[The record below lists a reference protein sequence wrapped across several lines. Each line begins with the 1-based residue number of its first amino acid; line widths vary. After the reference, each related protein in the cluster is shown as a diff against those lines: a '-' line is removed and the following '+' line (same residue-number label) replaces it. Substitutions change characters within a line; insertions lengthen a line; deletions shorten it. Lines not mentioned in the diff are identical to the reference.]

1 MPSAKI
7 MTMAGA
13 EAGSAELNP
22 AVFDAPV
29 NPQIIRDAVLAIQNA
44 RRQGNAETK
53 TRSDVRG
60 GGAKPYRQ
68 KGTGNARRGSTRDPI
83 LRGGGTVFG
92 PHKRSYRQKV
102 TTTTK
107 RQALCCALTQRVKD
121 EQLCVLD
128 ALSCPEPKTK
138 PFAEMMSKLAPTGR
152 RAVVVVAERDANVL
166 LSARNVPRVDVVT
179 ATDVNAADIMQAHQV
194 IIEQGALE
202 KLDAR
207 LAETPFKREVAQ

>member
-1 MPSAKI
+1 MPSVKI

-13 EAGSAELNP
+13 EAGTAELNP
-22 AVFDAPV
+22 VIFDAPV
-29 NPQIIRDAVLAIQNA
+29 NPQVIRDAVLAVQNA
-44 RRQGNAETK
+44 GRQGNAETK

-102 TTTTK
+102 TTATK
-107 RQALCCALTQRVKD
+107 RQALCGALTQRVKG
-121 EQLCVLD
+121 EELCVLD
-128 ALSCPEPKTK
+128 ALDCPEPKTK
-138 PFAEMMSKLAPTGR
+138 PFAEMMAKLAPAGK
-152 RAVVVVAERDANVL
+152 RAIVVLAESDPNVL
-166 LSARNVPRVDVVT
+166 LSARNLPRVEV
-179 ATDVNAADIMQAHQV
+179 AAAADVNAADILKAQRVV
-194 IIEQGALE
+194 IVQGALE